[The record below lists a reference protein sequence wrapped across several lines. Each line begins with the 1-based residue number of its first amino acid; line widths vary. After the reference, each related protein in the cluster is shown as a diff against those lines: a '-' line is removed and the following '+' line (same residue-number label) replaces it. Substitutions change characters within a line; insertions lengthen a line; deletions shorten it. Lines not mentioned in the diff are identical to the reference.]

1 MLALQGNGRDL
12 EAAIALA
19 AVLVAFRHA
28 ILRAILGVV
37 AVVALAAL
45 VAGAVVLAQAMHP

>member
-1 MLALQGNGRDL
+1 MLALQGNGHDL

-19 AVLVAFRHA
+19 AVLVVFRHA

-37 AVVALAAL
+37 TVVALAAL
-45 VAGAVVLAQAMHP
+45 VAGAVVLAQAMHL